1 MFRPCKSA
9 CIVLTETPISRANAL
24 DALPCPDS
32 HLASFSMLADWH
44 IQKTFASPKI
54 SIAIAFRICEKQSSS
69 KGDTQM
75 TRQEM
80 QRLSIAELRKLAQDA
95 AGHIIGER
103 AEDVLREVTAPT
115 RIKLHGRIGG

>member
-1 MFRPCKSA
+1 
-9 CIVLTETPISRANAL
+9 VLYS
-24 DALPCPDS
+24 CPDYS
-32 HLASFSMLADWH
+32 GNYFSG
-44 IQKTFASPKI
+44 KPYFCVYT
-54 SIAIAFRICEKQSSS
+54 AIKLPYGVYIS

-115 RIKLHGRIGG
+115 RIKLHGRIGGFQ